1 MDLRI
6 GGCKLGISR
15 EGNQSCLWDTIL
27 VTAEI
32 KRCVKQIKLG
42 EAWKAFSVNVWQLEL
57 GDSARFYKG
66 NAYVLQGK

>member
-15 EGNQSCLWDTIL
+15 KGNQSCLWDTIL

-32 KRCVKQIKLG
+32 KRCVKRMKLG
-42 EAWKAFSVNVWQLEL
+42 
-57 GDSARFYKG
+57 
-66 NAYVLQGK
+66 